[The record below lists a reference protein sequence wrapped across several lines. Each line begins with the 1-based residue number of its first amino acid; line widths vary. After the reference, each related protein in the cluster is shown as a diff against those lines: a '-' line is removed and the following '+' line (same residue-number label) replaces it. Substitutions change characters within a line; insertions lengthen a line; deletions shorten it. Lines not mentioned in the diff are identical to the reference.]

1 MTSDLG
7 NGTVIAS
14 LLGEDGVHVVGHLY
28 LWESG
33 DLGILWAGDD
43 RAIEFVDRVLDVE
56 VFARARTTAS
66 AELVEFL
73 QALPVRPPGE

>member
-1 MTSDLG
+1 VTADLG
-7 NGTVIAS
+7 NGAPIAT
-14 LLGEDGVHVVGHLY
+14 LLGGESTAVVGQLY

-43 RAIEFVDRVLDVE
+43 HEISFVDRVLDVDIL
-56 VFARARTTAS
+56 ARARAADS

-73 QALPVRPPGE
+73 EALPLMAL